1 MIPPSNTVAE
11 PQADPADLAFFADA
25 MRARTGVQLPENKRA
40 LIYRRLVPRL
50 RELGLGSFAAY
61 RARLADQADPE
72 WDVVVNALTTN
83 HSRFFREIH
92 HFKLLEAHLDNLLN
106 ARVKRIRLW
115 SAACAG
121 GQEPYSMAILLL
133 RALGQRR
140 GVDARVLATD
150 IDNTALET
158 AAAAIYPLEDVGRL
172 PRFAREHLKQGAD
185 GRFTLGADPR
195 KLVTFKRHNLIGDEW
210 PMKGPFDAIFC
221 RNMLIYLSTTDQ
233 AKVVRRLVDLLSPGG
248 ILCLGHSE
256 TVRGSLPLERLETAS
271 AYVRT
276 AR

>member
-1 MIPPSNTVAE
+1 MSPQAAFLAE

-25 MRARTGVQLPENKRA
+25 MRARTGVQLPETKRA

-50 RELGLGSFAAY
+50 RELGLGSFADY
-61 RARLADQADPE
+61 RARLADQSDPE

-92 HFKLLEAHLDNLLN
+92 HFKLLDAHLAKLLD
-106 ARVKRIRLW
+106 ARAKRIRLW

-140 GVDARVLATD
+140 DVDARVLATD

-158 AAAAIYPLEDVGRL
+158 AAAANYPPEDVGRL
-172 PRFAREHLKQGAD
+172 PRFAREYLKQGAD
-185 GRFTLGADPR
+185 KRFALDERPR
-195 KLVTFKRHNLIGDEW
+195 KLVTFKRHNLIGAEW

-221 RNMLIYLSTTDQ
+221 RNMLIYLSTADQ

-271 AYVRT
+271 AYVRV
-276 AR
+276 